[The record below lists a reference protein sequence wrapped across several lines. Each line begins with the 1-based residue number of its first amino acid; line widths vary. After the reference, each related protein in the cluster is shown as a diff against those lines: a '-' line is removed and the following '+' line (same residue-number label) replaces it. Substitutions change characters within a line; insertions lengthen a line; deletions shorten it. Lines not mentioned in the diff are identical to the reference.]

1 MKDKLLMELAK
12 NQTKLLRIMKTCPP
26 TESLEDTLQDFYM
39 NVYEKDYKAF
49 CMEEMFSKGVL
60 NEGLIFVCMKN
71 FILNKIKKTS
81 YDAEKLSDAYGEYMN
96 LYADDD
102 DRREIEDKIA
112 YDVNMSKL
120 TELTS
125 DISKKDYEDILRLT
139 SGKLLATFRSEK
151 GDVNMKGYQ
160 ARRYALSKIVD
171 ELKEKAKEH
180 KYLSADDVDVF
191 TSYKDL
197 NNLNK

>member
-1 MKDKLLMELAK
+1 
-12 NQTKLLRIMKTCPP
+12 
-26 TESLEDTLQDFYM
+26 
-39 NVYEKDYKAF
+39 
-49 CMEEMFSKGVL
+49 
-60 NEGLIFVCMKN
+60 
-71 FILNKIKKTS
+71 
-81 YDAEKLSDAYGEYMN
+81 MN

-139 SGKLLATFRSEK
+139 SGKLLATFRSKK
-151 GDVNMKGYQ
+151 GDVNMKAYQ

-197 NNLNK
+197 NNLNLN